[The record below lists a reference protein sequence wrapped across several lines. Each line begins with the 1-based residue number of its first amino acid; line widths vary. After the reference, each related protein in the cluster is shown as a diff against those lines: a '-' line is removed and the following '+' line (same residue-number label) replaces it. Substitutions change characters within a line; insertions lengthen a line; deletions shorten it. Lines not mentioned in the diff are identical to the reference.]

1 MLRKIKY
8 IILILFLTLGGYF
21 WFENQPDVHKN
32 LSSDI
37 SLLQNEL
44 SGNFSLTAKSEIFL
58 FVVRIEDLGTPFNHQ
73 AVDFIYLD
81 SIIEDD
87 LFKENVLKKFRG
99 ISKNINSETKTYL
112 NYALSL
118 SKFCNYTKK
127 VKIENDSFCDNE
139 EANYEYLSIKDD
151 ESEGFF
157 VIFHSAQSN
166 IFLLRRFWAFQTKF

>member
-58 FVVRIEDLGTPFNHQ
+58 SVVRIEDLGTPFNHQ

-87 LFKENVLKKFRG
+87 LFKENVLK
-99 ISKNINSETKTYL
+99 NSEEFQKTQIAKQKL
-112 NYALSL
+112 
-118 SKFCNYTKK
+118 
-127 VKIENDSFCDNE
+127 I
-139 EANYEYLSIKDD
+139 
-151 ESEGFF
+151 
-157 VIFHSAQSN
+157 
-166 IFLLRRFWAFQTKF
+166 